1 MINQTSNP
9 LLPSVI
15 EEDSNQSSETI
26 IQSHDSNYV
35 NLNSVEEVRMGNEK
49 KIRYCIY
56 ILSGFLLFSV
66 IYIILYYYLI
76 KK

>member
-1 MINQTSNP
+1 MINQTCNP

-49 KIRYCIY
+49 KIRYCMY

>member
-1 MINQTSNP
+1 MNNYTNNP

-49 KIRYCIY
+49 KIRYCMY

-66 IYIILYYYLI
+66 IYIIFYFYLI

>member
-35 NLNSVEEVRMGNEK
+35 NLNSVEEVRMENEK
-49 KIRYCIY
+49 KIRYCMY

>member
-1 MINQTSNP
+1 MNNYTNNP

-49 KIRYCIY
+49 KIRYCMY

-66 IYIILYYYLI
+66 IYIIFYYYLI

>member
-1 MINQTSNP
+1 MIYQTSNP

-49 KIRYCIY
+49 KIRYCMY

>member
-1 MINQTSNP
+1 MIYQTSNP

-49 KIRYCIY
+49 KIRYCMY

-66 IYIILYYYLI
+66 IYIIFYYYLI